1 VLDYVLMAPRR
12 VYAVDM
18 NPRQNALLE
27 LKLAGLKRLDH
38 GTFFALFGRGR
49 LSDARDVYHDSLRT
63 LLSNSARAYWD
74 RHIDFFAGVGWRRS
88 FYFRGTAGTFARL
101 INVYI
106 DSISKTRDEIME
118 LLNAPTVEKQR
129 EIYERRLKDVF
140 WKPMLRWAVRRD
152 ATLSLLGVPAP
163 QRRQVDDDFPGGIG
177 AFIENS
183 IETVF
188 TRLPL
193 ADNYFWRVY
202 LTGEYTPECCPEYLK
217 PENFARL
224 QNGLADRVSVAT
236 TSVLRFLQRHE
247 APVSRFVLLDHMDW
261 LSADGHDILRDEWQA
276 ILNRAT
282 PDARIL
288 WRSGGLRTD
297 FVDALSV
304 SAGNHTGRL
313 GEMLN
318 YRRELA
324 DRLHALDRVH
334 TYGSFHIA
342 DLAA

>member
-1 VLDYVLMAPRR
+1 
-12 VYAVDM
+12 
-18 NPRQNALLE
+18 
-27 LKLAGLKRLDH
+27 AG
-38 GTFFALFGRGR
+38 T
-49 LSDARDVYHDSLRT
+49 
-63 LLSNSARAYWD
+63 
-74 RHIDFFAGVGWRRS
+74 GWRRS
-88 FYFRGTAGTFARL
+88 FDFRGTAGTFARL

-106 DSISKTRDEIME
+106 DSVSKTRDEIME

-129 EIYERRLKDVF
+129 EIYDRRLKDVF

-163 QRRQVDDDFPGGIG
+163 QRRQVDNDFPGGIG

-261 LSADGHDILRDEWQA
+261 LSADGQDILRDEW
-276 ILNRAT
+276 
-282 PDARIL
+282 
-288 WRSGGLRTD
+288 
-297 FVDALSV
+297 
-304 SAGNHTGRL
+304 
-313 GEMLN
+313 
-318 YRRELA
+318 
-324 DRLHALDRVH
+324 
-334 TYGSFHIA
+334 
-342 DLAA
+342 